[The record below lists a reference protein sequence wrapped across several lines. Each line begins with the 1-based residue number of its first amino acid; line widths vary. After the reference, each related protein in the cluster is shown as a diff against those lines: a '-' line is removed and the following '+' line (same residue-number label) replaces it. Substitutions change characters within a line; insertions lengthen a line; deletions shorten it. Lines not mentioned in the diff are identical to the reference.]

1 MKTSKRPKD
10 KKISRKKFPWRKN
23 QKKWT
28 DTLFAK
34 KLLKNPSLM
43 TNSEL
48 ATALEECMMWWLAR
62 GKYDWQEDP
71 VSEGKEDECPFSSGV
86 LKNIFYE
93 TIARM
98 KISGDIAMGR
108 FK

>member
-28 DTLFAK
+28 DTLFEK
-34 KLLKNPSLM
+34 KYLTNPSLM

-48 ATALEECMMWWLAR
+48 VRALSEYVMWWSSK
-62 GKYDWQEDP
+62 GKYNWQEDP
-71 VSEGKEDECPFSSGV
+71 VKEGAEEQCPFSSGV
-86 LKNIFYE
+86 LKNLFYE
-93 TIARM
+93 AIARL
-98 KISGDIAMGR
+98 KICGDLAMGR